1 MNAQEERGLV
11 EVAVQPLVAERA
23 LRITAV
29 KLARKLCQVE
39 TALVEVLPVADVARR
54 EAILGVREGGEAHI
68 VQLESHVDGEGQ
80 AGAVLL
86 DVAADEEDGGGLAE
100 AELRFLLC

>member
-1 MNAQEERGLV
+1 MNAHEEHGLV
-11 EVAVQPLVAERA
+11 EVAVQPLVVEGALGVRA
-23 LRITAV
+23 A
-29 KLARKLCQVE
+29 KLASKLRQIQA
-39 TALVEVLPVADVARR
+39 ALVEVLPVADVARR

-68 VQLESHVDGEGQ
+68 VQLEGHVDGEGQ

-86 DVAADEEDGGGLAE
+86 DVAADEEDGGWLAE

>member
-1 MNAQEERGLV
+1 MNGQEERGLV
-11 EVAVQPLVAERA
+11 EVTVHPLVVEGA
-23 LRITAV
+23 LGVCAA
-29 KLARKLCQVE
+29 KFARKLCQVE
-39 TALVEVLPVADVARR
+39 TALVEVLPVTDVARR
-54 EAILGVREGGEAHI
+54 EALLGVREGGEVHI